1 MKNKWYKMASE
12 ALRVNKRNNI
22 KKPVGIVCQAIL
34 ELLCMLSI
42 FLIHH
47 DLDDTFKS
55 LKGVS
60 VMTAKGFI
68 KWAHSNCDRSHQ
80 AAAPL
85 SYTKTLQK
93 FAAII
98 CPCQEQ
104 LLSSLPAV
112 EKEVKSEKD
121 NASKKVACWMMIEA

>member
-60 VMTAKGFI
+60 VMTPKGFI

-121 NASKKVACWMMIEA
+121 NANKKVACWMMIEA

>member
-60 VMTAKGFI
+60 VMTPKGFI

-85 SYTKTLQK
+85 SYTKQK

-121 NASKKVACWMMIEA
+121 NANKKVACWMMIEA

>member
-1 MKNKWYKMASE
+1 
-12 ALRVNKRNNI
+12 
-22 KKPVGIVCQAIL
+22 
-34 ELLCMLSI
+34 
-42 FLIHH
+42 
-47 DLDDTFKS
+47 
-55 LKGVS
+55 
-60 VMTAKGFI
+60 MTPKGFI
-68 KWAHSNCDRSHQ
+68 KWAHSNCDRWHQ

-93 FAAII
+93 KLTII

-121 NASKKVACWMMIEA
+121 NANEKVACWMMIEA